1 MGLRQTAPGYATF
14 TVKPKLGGLL
24 HASIT
29 VPTIKGLI
37 NITAAPDVVQVGVPC
52 NTIAVL
58 CMPYNQAYLR
68 PRDLRHYQHQ
78 HTSSDWRLLLDGAAV
93 EMVYSAGHLCTAS
106 GVGCGSGGKPR
117 VLRTKRLS

>member
-1 MGLRQTAPGYATF
+1 MGLRQSAPGYATF
-14 TVKPKLGGLL
+14 TVKPKLGGLE

-29 VPTIKGLI
+29 VPSLKGLI

-58 CMPYNQAYLR
+58 CMPYNRAYLR
-68 PRDLRHYQHQ
+68 SYQH
-78 HTSSDWRLLLDGAAV
+78 TSDWRLLLDGAAV
-93 EMVYSAGHLCTAS
+93 EKIFSAGHLCTAR

-117 VLRTKRLS
+117 VLRTERLL